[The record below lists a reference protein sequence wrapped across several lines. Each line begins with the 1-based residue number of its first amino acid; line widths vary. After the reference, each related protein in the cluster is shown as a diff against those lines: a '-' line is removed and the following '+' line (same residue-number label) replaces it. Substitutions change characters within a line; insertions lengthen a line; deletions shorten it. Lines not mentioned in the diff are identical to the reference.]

1 MLLNLLTNA
10 VKYTESGHVRLVAT
24 LLPSAALD
32 APGRSV
38 PPNEVLIRFAVEDTG
53 CGIPTE
59 LAGGKLF
66 AAFERGS
73 QLKGD
78 ATSPATPSV
87 PAHRP
92 SARPPPLEAP
102 GPFSPEASGGVGR
115 AARRRPEHTP
125 FLCTPTGRARSR
137 APASACRCATSC

>member
-10 VKYTESGHVRLVAT
+10 VKYTASGHVRLVAT
-24 LLPSAALD
+24 LLPPVALD
-32 APGRSV
+32 ASGRSV

-73 QLKGD
+73 QLKGAPPPQPRPLCD
-78 ATSPATPSV
+78 LAV

-92 SARPPPLEAP
+92 SVRSPPLEAA
-102 GPFSPEASGGVGR
+102 GPFSPEASR
-115 AARRRPEHTP
+115 
-125 FLCTPTGRARSR
+125 GRARR
-137 APASACRCATSC
+137 TRGGRPTPA

>member
-53 CGIPTE
+53 CGIPTVDV
-59 LAGGKLF
+59 
-66 AAFERGS
+66 R
-73 QLKGD
+73 
-78 ATSPATPSV
+78 
-87 PAHRP
+87 RP
-92 SARPPPLEAP
+92 SIVARYVSR
-102 GPFSPEASGGVGR
+102 FQC
-115 AARRRPEHTP
+115 RRD
-125 FLCTPTGRARSR
+125 
-137 APASACRCATSC
+137 